1 MTREELRK
9 IFDDAEKKICT
20 PENYSKVFAELTDS
34 GKKPPEN
41 PEQFSIRVNRIL
53 DREIVFEVLAQALAQ
68 NRQGSG
74 HRDCTK
80 HSD

>member
-9 IFDDAEKKICT
+9 IFDDAEKKVCT
-20 PENYSKVFAELTDS
+20 PENYAKAVAELTDS
-34 GKKPPEN
+34 GKNPPEN

-53 DREIVFEVLAQALAQ
+53 DREIVFEVLVQVLAQ
-68 NRQGSG
+68 NRQGNGS
-74 HRDCTK
+74 RDCAK